1 MTIVTL
7 NPAVDGD
14 DIGLEAAGIGYFS
27 AGSIGF
33 AMGYSAYDLTG
44 AVRFPSTGI
53 PQGATISSAL
63 FQMATPTLTGASP
76 YSTAYGENVD
86 APVAFGSGS
95 LPSSRLAANPTSATA
110 TVESGNYTSIDVTS
124 IVQEIVN
131 RPGFGGTLALL
142 FDAISPGSYVQD
154 TSSTLTDYDL
164 VVDYTAGS
172 GTSVSLEAGSY
183 SLTGNAATIT
193 TPEPTPAFAVQH
205 LTPTDIGTSGGT
217 LSPTAVSS
225 LSSAIAL
232 NINSRYIGGGPDGSA
247 AASINVDDAAMGVRF
262 TATNTVTIDR
272 ESAAS
277 GDNRAS
283 VAVWEY
289 IGASGGD
296 NEFIVRDRR
305 TITLSSSNSS
315 SFTPSGISDAAAVIP
330 IITGI
335 RHDNTGTS
343 HGYLT
348 AACTINRSTGEVT
361 AYGRGGTGTA
371 VIEITTVE
379 FPGANWTVHYGAT
392 TNSGD
397 TGTITLNA
405 SVSDWANS
413 WIIHQFWKGSAP
425 TNHAISD
432 VTPTYVP
439 GASANQVDWAFHGDH
454 DGETD
459 QLHVAYVLE
468 NASMEVTRFTSSDSS
483 AGNVNI
489 DITSA
494 GLTDVA
500 EALVWVSA
508 STSGTGTVHLR
519 GTRNAQITST
529 TQAQHYA
536 HRSGNT
542 VDVRLQVIN
551 LPQDPPASSDVSV
564 PLGAGS
570 YALTGNALGITEAT
584 GVDLAAGSY
593 ALTGLALDISEQ
605 VPLALASGS
614 YAISGAALGLSFDV
628 AAALNAGSFVLTGNA
643 ISIAS
648 ETAVDFGVGA
658 YSLTGLDLSIAEGVN
673 VDLGIGS
680 YSLTGLDL
688 AASVAVDVSLDAG
701 SYSLTGLNLSAYAQR
716 PVALVA
722 GSYVLT
728 GFDLGTTFDRA
739 ASLGLGSY
747 SLTGLDIDVSD
758 TLNASVDL
766 DAGSYA
772 LSGLD
777 LSASLA
783 FDIGLE
789 AGSYSLTGFDL
800 TSSQETALSLDAGA
814 YALSGLDIGISVV
827 DIEPVPL
834 AAGSYSFTGYDL
846 DVILPKQI
854 TGTLVSCQGSAQ
866 SNLTLISWAWF
877 DETDPVSFGAPTD
890 QGEVE
895 TTTSTGAF
903 LIKLPNTSL
912 DTGEQ
917 GTLVLRSDDGSLFG
931 AYNLAVQ

>member
-14 DIGLEAAGIGYFS
+14 DIGLEAAGIGYFPTS
-27 AGSIGF
+27 SLGF

-53 PQGATISSAL
+53 PQGATINSAL

-76 YSTAYGENVD
+76 YSTAYGEDVD
-86 APVAFGSGS
+86 TPVAFGSGS
-95 LPSSRLAANPTSATA
+95 LPSSRLTANPTSATA
-110 TVESGNYTSIDVTS
+110 TVDNGNYTSIDVTS

-142 FDAISPGSYVQD
+142 FDAISPGSYIQD

-164 VVDYTAGS
+164 VVDYTAGGPAGRTGTLAAAES
-172 GTSVSLEAGSY
+172 GSDS
-183 SLTGNAATIT
+183 ATIT
-193 TPEPTPAFAVQH
+193 GTVSQPSVTPAFNVQH

-232 NINSRYIGGGPDGSA
+232 NINSRYIGAGPDGSA
-247 AASINVDDAAMGVRF
+247 TALNVDDASLGVRL

-277 GDNRAS
+277 GTNRAS

-439 GASANQVDWAFHGDH
+439 GSSANQVDWAFHGDH

-542 VDVRLQVIN
+542 VDVRLQVIK
-551 LPQDPPASSDVSV
+551 LPQDAASSGSTGTLDAAETGPDTAAATGATSV
-564 PLGAGS
+564 AGALGATE
-570 YALTGNALGITEAT
+570 TGPDAASASGATAVSAAMAASEAAGDGAAMT
-584 GVDLAAGSY
+584 GGASIAGALAAMEAGED
-593 ALTGLALDISEQ
+593 ALVAAGAAQI
-605 VPLALASGS
+605 
-614 YAISGAALGLSFDV
+614 GAALAATDGGSD
-628 AAALNAGSFVLTGNA
+628 AAAVTGEAPCAGGLAAQEAGSDSAT
-643 ISIAS
+643 
-648 ETAVDFGVGA
+648 
-658 YSLTGLDLSIAEGVN
+658 
-673 VDLGIGS
+673 
-680 YSLTGLDL
+680 
-688 AASVAVDVSLDAG
+688 ASVAVAVSGALDATESG
-701 SYSLTGLNLSAYAQR
+701 ADNFTATGGADAAR
-716 PVALVA
+716 TGALATQEGGNDAAVMA
-722 GSYVLT
+722 GSLLVSGDLTAQEAGGDMPAAIGAGAISGYVAPLPNV
-728 GFDLGTTFDRA
+728 DTTA
-739 ASLGLGSY
+739 
-747 SLTGLDIDVSD
+747 
-758 TLNASVDL
+758 
-766 DAGSYA
+766 DAPFWRIATITAEIRS
-772 LSGLD
+772 
-777 LSASLA
+777 
-783 FDIGLE
+783 FDIPAARQTPPPVRAEKRAPGIPE
-789 AGSYSLTGFDL
+789 RSR
-800 TSSQETALSLDAGA
+800 TAS
-814 YALSGLDIGISVV
+814 IPRENRTIN
-827 DIEPVPL
+827 IPR
-834 AAGSYSFTGYDL
+834 
-846 DVILPKQI
+846 K
-854 TGTLVSCQGSAQ
+854 
-866 SNLTLISWAWF
+866 
-877 DETDPVSFGAPTD
+877 
-890 QGEVE
+890 
-895 TTTSTGAF
+895 
-903 LIKLPNTSL
+903 
-912 DTGEQ
+912 
-917 GTLVLRSDDGSLFG
+917 R
-931 AYNLAVQ
+931 